1 MNACRSP
8 ESAIEFKKYYQL
20 RYQVLRQPWHQPL
33 GSEQDELEDRSI
45 HRMIINHHG
54 EVLAVGR
61 LEAINE
67 QVGQIRY
74 MAVAPQAQGQGLGQE
89 IISHLEQQ
97 AKAIGLKYIKL
108 NARELAV
115 SFYAKLGY
123 QQQGFVYQLFDDI
136 NHYAMTKVLK

>member
-8 ESAIEFKKYYQL
+8 ESAIEFKKYYLL